1 LSSTADLVGHP
12 TNVAQAKVF
21 MDHDGSAENALGR
34 IPLKQ
39 VRVKRTEAGRTSP
52 VNLLVP
58 YLDLFSRLDD
68 EELGRLAAVDA
79 EVVCGLRKQVTE
91 VERALARYTDLLPR
105 LTDAELVRLTGATE
119 KTIRFWRLCQP
130 RKRERVDEE
139 TSSSQ
144 AVVGHEPSAPEPV
157 KVDRAAKTKTN
168 TRILGDKA
176 GARTTPSRESAPACD
191 RPDSRITIN
200 PAAQATV
207 DAMMT
212 FSGAPFPGYDDDG
225 EPRRPPPPDEISLAE
240 AEAAD

>member
-1 LSSTADLVGHP
+1 LFSTADLVGHP

-21 MDHDGSAENALGR
+21 MDHDGSADNALGR

-39 VRVKRTEAGRTSP
+39 VRVKRTEAGRTNP

-68 EELGRLAAVDA
+68 EELGRLAAVAA

-130 RKRERVDEE
+130 RKRDRADEE
-139 TSSSQ
+139 TPSTQ
-144 AVVGHEPSAPEPV
+144 TAIGHESPVPEPV

-168 TRILGDKA
+168 TRIHQDKPGDHKTSSRGALA
-176 GARTTPSRESAPACD
+176 GD